1 MKPDPVPA
9 HDWGM
14 DDIEFDTALIA
25 SALKL
30 AGEEGWRAVTA
41 AAAARTASLPLPQA
55 RARFPHKSTILL
67 RFGRMADQ
75 AALEEV
81 LDEEPVRGRLFAL
94 LMRRFDALQAHRAG
108 VVAVMRALPMDPPMA
123 AMLSCATRQS
133 MRWMLQAAGV
143 KATGIGGELRVR
155 GLVAVWLWTMRAW
168 ERDETEDLTSTMAAL
183 DAALARA
190 EQAAGWLAG
199 RPAVRMEV
207 QTQADEPI
215 GDESE
220 AADA

>member
-1 MKPDPVPA
+1 MKPHPVPA
-9 HDWGM
+9 HDRGM
-14 DDIEFDTALIA
+14 DDTEFDTALIA

-30 AGEEGWRAVTA
+30 AGEEGWRSVTPA
-41 AAAARTASLPLPQA
+41 AAAKAAGLSLPEA
-55 RARFPHKSTILL
+55 RVRFPNKATILL

-108 VVAVMRALPMDPPMA
+108 VVSVMRALPMDPPMA
-123 AMLSCATRQS
+123 VMLSCATRRS

-143 KATGIGGELRVR
+143 KTTGIGGELRVR
-155 GLVAVWLWTMRAW
+155 GLVAVWLWAMRAW

-199 RPAVRMEV
+199 RPAIKVEV

-215 GDESE
+215 DDEPE

>member
-1 MKPDPVPA
+1 
-9 HDWGM
+9 M
-14 DDIEFDTALIA
+14 DDTEFDTALIA

-30 AGEEGWRAVTA
+30 AGEEGWRSVTPA
-41 AAAARTASLPLPQA
+41 AAAKAAGLSLPEA
-55 RARFPHKSTILL
+55 RVRFPNKATILL

-108 VVAVMRALPMDPPMA
+108 VVSVMRALPMDPPMA
-123 AMLSCATRQS
+123 VMLSCATRRS

-143 KATGIGGELRVR
+143 KTTGIGGELRVR
-155 GLVAVWLWTMRAW
+155 GLVAVWLWAMRAW

-199 RPAVRMEV
+199 RPAIKVEV

-215 GDESE
+215 DDEPE